1 MSRISQAERYLLE
14 QVRAG
19 QAEAWGQ
26 LVDRYQGRLL
36 AFAQSKLGQRADA
49 EDIVQE
55 ACVGFVKGVDRF
67 RGQASLETYLFTILR
82 RKIIDAFRGRGS
94 DRVCLLQDVRAASEQ
109 GNRGSDAFAR
119 VAGSEPTASWYAR
132 RDEGREL
139 LAERLADALEEVVN
153 AFKRALSFR
162 DLKIVEAMF
171 YCQLGNSEVATLLGV
186 RENMVAVVKH
196 RCIKRVRDRLGDAVE
211 VKDIGDESLES
222 LLTEVWESQR
232 LSCPK
237 RSTVGAYLLE
247 TLEADWRD
255 YVGFHLETVGCH
267 FCRANLEDL
276 RRQNTRESAGRFQ
289 RRLMESTVGFLRRV

>member
-1 MSRISQAERYLLE
+1 
-14 QVRAG
+14 
-19 QAEAWGQ
+19 
-26 LVDRYQGRLL
+26 
-36 AFAQSKLGQRADA
+36 
-49 EDIVQE
+49 
-55 ACVGFVKGVDRF
+55 
-67 RGQASLETYLFTILR
+67 
-82 RKIIDAFRGRGS
+82 
-94 DRVCLLQDVRAASEQ
+94 
-109 GNRGSDAFAR
+109 
-119 VAGSEPTASWYAR
+119 
-132 RDEGREL
+132 
-139 LAERLADALEEVVN
+139 
-153 AFKRALSFR
+153 
-162 DLKIVEAMF
+162 
-171 YCQLGNSEVATLLGV
+171 
-186 RENMVAVVKH
+186 MVAVVKH